1 MPMAVDEWIWKLEE
15 TIPSRTSEGKRIVDG
30 VLRQLEAENWF
41 PHEIFGIHLAMEEAM
56 VNAIKHGNCFADDKS
71 VQVVVK
77 ISAERFF
84 LQISDQGRGFR
95 MEEVPD
101 CTKDENLEKS
111 SGRGIMLMRNFM
123 NRVEYNSSGN
133 SVTMEKVRGRS
144 PS

>member
-1 MPMAVDEWIWKLEE
+1 MPMAVDEWIWQLEE

-56 VNAIKHGNCFADDKS
+56 VNAIKHGNRFDDDKS

-77 ISAERFF
+77 LSADRFY
-84 LQISDQGRGFR
+84 LQISDQGSGFR
-95 MEEVPD
+95 MEEIPD

-133 SVTMEKVRGRS
+133 SVIMEKVRGRS
-144 PS
+144 PN